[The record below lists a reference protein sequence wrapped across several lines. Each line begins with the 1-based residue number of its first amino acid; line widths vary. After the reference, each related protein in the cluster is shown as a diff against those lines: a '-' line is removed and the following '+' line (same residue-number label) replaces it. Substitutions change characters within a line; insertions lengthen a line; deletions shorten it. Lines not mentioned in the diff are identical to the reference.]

1 MSTYAAARLV
11 MPVDERRDHIRG
23 PIDAAVTLVE
33 YGDFECPYCGQAHLV
48 LNELAEVV
56 GDSMRLVF
64 RNFPLA
70 TIHPHAELAAE
81 AAEAAD
87 AQSRYWEMHDI
98 LYENQHA
105 LDERHLASYAD
116 ALGLDLK
123 RFVSDL
129 SERRFQPR
137 VREDFLSGVQSGVNG
152 TPTFFINDIRHDGGN
167 DLTSLLAA
175 IQEAML

>member
-1 MSTYAAARLV
+1 MSSYVAARLV

-23 PIDAAVTLVE
+23 PIDAPVTVVE
-33 YGDFECPYCGQAHLV
+33 YGDFECPHCGQAHFI

-64 RNFPLA
+64 RHFPLK
-70 TIHPHAELAAE
+70 TVHPHAEMAAE

-87 AQSRYWEMHDI
+87 AQRLFWEMHDV
-98 LYENQHA
+98 LFENQHA
-105 LDERHLASYAD
+105 LDERHLASYAA
-116 ALGLDLK
+116 ALGMDLK

-137 VREDFLSGVQSGVNG
+137 VREDFLRGVQSGVNG
-152 TPTFFINDIRHDGGN
+152 TPTFFINDIRHDGGD
-167 DLTSLLAA
+167 DLASLLAA
-175 IQEAML
+175 IQEAMS